1 MTLARVKPA
10 FRVALT
16 GAVIGSVLYVG
27 GSWVLRE
34 THFLLRDDYLAGRE
48 IGQNHEPYSKP
59 QMWTLCREQMDRRY
73 GVDASYS
80 DARAAFE
87 LGCHD
92 VINGIEK
99 DFGRLDSHLPD

>member
-16 GAVIGSVLYVG
+16 GAVIGSALFVG

-59 QMWTLCREQMDRRY
+59 HMWALCRQQMDSRY
-73 GVDASYS
+73 GASYS

-99 DFGRLDSHLPD
+99 DFGRLGSYLPD

>member
-16 GAVIGSVLYVG
+16 GAVIGSALFVG

-59 QMWTLCREQMDRRY
+59 HMWALCRQQMDSRY
-73 GVDASYS
+73 GASYS

-99 DFGRLDSHLPD
+99 DFERLDSYLPD

>member
-10 FRVALT
+10 FRVALM
-16 GAVIGSVLYVG
+16 GAVIGSALFVG

-48 IGQNHEPYSKP
+48 IGQNHAPYSKP
-59 QMWTLCREQMDRRY
+59 HMWALCRQQMDSRY
-73 GVDASYS
+73 GASYS

>member
-16 GAVIGSVLYVG
+16 GAVIGSTLFVG

-59 QMWTLCREQMDRRY
+59 HMWALCRQQMDSRY
-73 GVDASYS
+73 GASYS

-99 DFGRLDSHLPD
+99 DFERLDSYLPD